1 MQNVYY
7 FISSFSR
14 IKVEKLKFKKK
25 KIVIF
30 KILDKPI
37 TFNTDNNIFNL

>member
-25 KIVIF
+25 IVIF
-30 KILDKPI
+30 KILNKPI